1 MNIQKE
7 LVAVTFLTALT
18 VSSSA
23 IAACIPEPTGMA
35 IIPPP
40 PPGMTYCPPVAATS
54 PVPAPAPTVA
64 PAPAPAPTVAPAPAP
79 IVAPAP
85 APVSPTASK
94 KKDQDKQERH
104 GERKDKKHDDEHH
117 DGENHEESFAGWVD
131 GNILTVTEI
140 SSNSLKIG
148 SKVSGRRVPEGTVIT
163 GFGTGR
169 GGVGTYTVSSP
180 SSGDRHH

>member
-1 MNIQKE
+1 MPSILRSNFMSIQRE
-7 LVAVTFLTALT
+7 LLAVTFLAALT
-18 VSSSA
+18 VSASA

-54 PVPAPAPTVA
+54 PAPAPTVA
-64 PAPAPAPTVAPAPAP
+64 PTPAPAPT
-79 IVAPAP
+79 VAPAP

-169 GGVGTYTVSSP
+169 GGVGTYTVSTP